1 MRSAGAR
8 IGGLAGA
15 LGAIVI
21 GAGLAM
27 MPALPGPDVSAPDV
41 FTYFLDGDRSVD
53 APAALVG
60 IGLILAL
67 VLFATLRNI
76 AGPEHGRTAASI
88 MLALA
93 QVAVVLQ
100 AAALGLVIALTRH
113 AEAADPATARSL
125 LDLSDVL
132 AAFSGAAFAFAL
144 LAAARVV
151 RRSHQALP
159 VRFAEAAIVAAA
171 CCALWTVRLFTDA
184 GAFASDSFLG
194 SELGWLAL
202 AAWLLAAGLWMGSG
216 RLDQSDAGV
225 EREPEAIVPSRRA
238 ERRARFDPAAR
249 AAVRLGRPSTPP
261 PPPPPP
267 TETEPPKN
275 TRSPEAE
282 GAEEAAADPPPEDD
296 DKPTDEDQ

>member
-76 AGPEHGRTAASI
+76 AGPKHGRTAASI

-100 AAALGLVIALTRH
+100 AAALGLVIALTRR

-151 RRSHQALP
+151 RRSRQALP
-159 VRFAEAAIVAAA
+159 VRFAEAAVLAAA
-171 CCALWTVRLFTDA
+171 CCGLWTVRLFTDA

-216 RLDQSDAGV
+216 RLDHSDAGA
-225 EREPEAIVPSRRA
+225 EREPEAVVPPRRA
-238 ERRARFDPAAR
+238 ERRARFDPAVRAKAR
-249 AAVRLGRPSTPP
+249 PGRPSTPP
-261 PPPPPP
+261 PS
-267 TETEPPKN
+267 TETEPPKDA
-275 TRSPEAE
+275 RSPEAE
-282 GAEEAAADPPPEDD
+282 EADEAAADAPPEDGAE
-296 DKPTDEDQ
+296 PTDEDQ